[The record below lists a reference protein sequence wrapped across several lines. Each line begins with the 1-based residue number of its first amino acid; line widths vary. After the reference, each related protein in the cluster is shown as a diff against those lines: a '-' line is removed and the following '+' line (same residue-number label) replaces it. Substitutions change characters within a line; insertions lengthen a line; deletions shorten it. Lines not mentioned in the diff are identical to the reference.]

1 MQNEKPWFN
10 EPDYKRWRDGE
21 TQLQCLILRADS
33 TGALCGYVRLPKNLA
48 KKMIRHR
55 RKFAFF
61 SSTGR
66 VYRRAGY
73 DMQALKGLDVHG
85 GLTYSGPVTTRF
97 RGKERGVWV
106 GFDCAHFNDLTPI
119 LDEVMKRNGAG
130 ALMTQRVCTYRSF
143 EYVTNEVHSLAR
155 QIKEIAQ

>member
-1 MQNEKPWFN
+1 MQNEKPWLN

-21 TQLQCLILRADS
+21 TQLQCLILRAGS

-66 VYRRAGY
+66 AYRRAGY
-73 DMQALKGLDVHG
+73 DMSVLKGLDVHG
-85 GLTYSGPVTTRF
+85 GLTYSGPIATRL

-106 GFDCAHFNDLTPI
+106 GFDCAHFNDLTPA
-119 LDEVMKRNGAG
+119 LDEVMERNGIG
-130 ALMTQRVCTYRSF
+130 ALMTQQVRIYRNF
-143 EYVTNEVHSLAR
+143 EYVTNEVRSLAR

>member
-1 MQNEKPWFN
+1 MRNEKTWLN

-21 TQLQCLILRADS
+21 TQLQCLILRAGS

-55 RKFAFF
+55 RRFAFF
-61 SSTGR
+61 SSSGR
-66 VYRRAGY
+66 AYRRAGY
-73 DMQALKGLDVHG
+73 DMPAFRALDVHG
-85 GLTYSGPVTTRF
+85 GLTYSGSITTRL

-106 GFDCAHFNDLTPI
+106 GFDCAHFNDLTPT
-119 LDEVMKRNGAG
+119 LDKVMERNGIG
-130 ALMTQRVCTYRSF
+130 ALMTQQVRIYRDIN
-143 EYVTNEVHSLAR
+143 YVTNEVKALAR